1 MKNVYELTLILKS
14 SLEDKERDRLLE
26 LIKKA
31 VSPGKITDTKDWGKR
46 ILAYPI
52 KKEKEGHYLSL
63 TLELEGKEAMKFP
76 TVIKADEKLL
86 RYLLV
91 RKE

>member
-1 MKNVYELTLILKS
+1 MKNTYELMLILKTS
-14 SLEDKERDRLLE
+14 VEEKERERLIE
-26 LIKKA
+26 FIKKTI
-31 VSPGKITDTKDWGKR
+31 SIGKITDTKDWGKR

-52 KKEKEGHYLSL
+52 KKEKEGNYLLL
-63 TLELEGKEAMKFP
+63 TLELEGKEDVKLTEVLRSSE
-76 TVIKADEKLL
+76 TVL